1 MQGSRSVAS
10 NQIAGLGESRKK
22 RRKEKKKTGTG
33 SEGLEI
39 KALKYHL
46 HRKRKMASKG
56 VRLLLLLSWV
66 AGPEVLSDILRP
78 SCAPGWFYY
87 RSHCYGYFRK
97 LRNWSHAEL
106 ECQSY
111 GNGSHLASVL
121 NQKEASVISK
131 YITGYQ
137 RNLPVWIGLHD
148 PQKKQLW
155 QWTDGSTNLYRRWN
169 PRTKSEA
176 RHCAEMNPKDKFLT
190 WNKNGCANRQHF
202 LCKYK
207 T

>member
-1 MQGSRSVAS
+1 
-10 NQIAGLGESRKK
+10 
-22 RRKEKKKTGTG
+22 
-33 SEGLEI
+33 
-39 KALKYHL
+39 
-46 HRKRKMASKG
+46 MASKG

-97 LRNWSHAEL
+97 LRNWSHAE
-106 ECQSY
+106 
-111 GNGSHLASVL
+111 
-121 NQKEASVISK
+121 
-131 YITGYQ
+131 
-137 RNLPVWIGLHD
+137 
-148 PQKKQLW
+148 KQLW